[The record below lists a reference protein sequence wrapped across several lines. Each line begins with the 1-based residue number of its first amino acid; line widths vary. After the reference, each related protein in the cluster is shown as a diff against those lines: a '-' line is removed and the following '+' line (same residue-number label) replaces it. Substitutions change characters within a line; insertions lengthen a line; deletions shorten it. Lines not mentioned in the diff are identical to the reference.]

1 MTFTRLFTALTMTAA
16 AFAWQGHSHSAPGKP
31 VQITG
36 QVVEVACFLGHNTT
50 GADHA
55 KCAETC
61 ARTGNPLAIFD
72 GKQIYLPVSMDH
84 KNPNEKL
91 MTYIEKKVTVT
102 GSVIDKAG
110 LKGIAISKVEAAK

>member
-1 MTFTRLFTALTMTAA
+1 MTRTRIFTGFVLAGAALG
-16 AFAWQGHSHSAPGKP
+16 WQEHSHSAPGKP
-31 VQITG
+31 LQITG
-36 QVVEVACFLGHNTT
+36 QVIEVACFMGHNTS

-61 ARTGNPLAIFD
+61 ARAGNPLAIFD

-91 MTYIEKKVTVT
+91 MGFIEKKVRVT